1 MTALTLFEQAVPAHI
16 KTKERSELTKTLA
29 GNTGSKRIS
38 IRGSVFRLV
47 VGGEEVAKNESRA
60 MNVVVVG
67 GAPSIFRTYH
77 AKAYTPGENLPPECW
92 SNDGKR
98 PDASIESPQ
107 SPLCES
113 CPQNIKGS
121 GSNDSRACK
130 FNQYLAVVLADDI
143 GGDVYQLVL
152 PSKSY
157 FGRGDADNMPFQQY
171 AKYVSSQGHNIDDI
185 VTEMR
190 LDSDSDTP
198 KLVFRPVRYLTAEE
212 TAAAMA
218 QGKSDATRS
227 AITRTVMKKKE
238 APKVA
243 LAAPAPAPAPA
254 AAPEEAV
261 EEPKKRVSKK
271 NAEPA
276 PKKDFADVIN
286 SWTTDDD
293 E

>member
-16 KTKERSELTKTLA
+16 KAKERNELTKSLA
-29 GNTGSKRIS
+29 GNTGTKKIS

-47 VGGEEVAKNESRA
+47 VGGEEVAKNENRA

-67 GAPSIFRTYH
+67 GAPNVFRTYH
-77 AKAYTPGENLPPECW
+77 AGKYVAGESSAPDCW

-107 SPLCES
+107 GSLCET

-121 GSNDSRACK
+121 GQNDSRACK
-130 FNQYLAVVLADDI
+130 YHQYLAVVLADDV
-143 GGDVYQLVL
+143 GGDVYQLIL

-157 FGRGDADNMPFQQY
+157 FGRGDSDNMPFQQY
-171 AKYVSSQGHNIDDI
+171 AKYVSSQGHNIDDV

-198 KLVFRPVRYLTAEE
+198 KLVFRPVRFLNAEE
-212 TAAAMA
+212 TEAATA
-218 QGKSDATRS
+218 QGRSDATRA
-227 AITRTVMKKKE
+227 AITRVAMKKKE
-238 APKVA
+238 APK
-243 LAAPAPAPAPA
+243 LQIAPAPQA
-254 AAPEEAV
+254 AQAEEPV
-261 EEPKKRVSKK
+261 EEPKKRTAKK
-271 NAEPA
+271 NVEPA

-286 SWTTDDD
+286 SWSTDDD

>member
-16 KTKERSELTKTLA
+16 KAKERNELTRTLA

-47 VGGEEVAKNESRA
+47 VGGEEVAKNENRT

-67 GAPSIFRTYH
+67 GAPNVFRTYH
-77 AKAYTPGENLPPECW
+77 AGKYVAGESSAPDCW

-98 PDASIESPQ
+98 PDASVESPQ
-107 SPLCES
+107 GSLCES

-121 GSNDSRACK
+121 GQNESRACK
-130 FNQYLAVVLADDI
+130 YHQYLAVVLADDV

-157 FGRGDADNMPFQQY
+157 FGRGDSDNMPFQQY
-171 AKYVSSQGHNIDDI
+171 AKYVSSQGHNIDDV

-198 KLVFRPVRYLTAEE
+198 KLVFRPVRYLSAEE
-212 TAAAMA
+212 TNAVVA
-218 QGKSDATRS
+218 QGKSDATRAAVS
-227 AITRTVMKKKE
+227 RGAMKKKE

-243 LAAPAPAPAPA
+243 LAAPAAKA
-254 AAPEEAV
+254 AEPEEV
-261 EEPKKRVSKK
+261 IEEPKKRTAKK
-271 NAEPA
+271 NVEPA
-276 PKKDFADVIN
+276 PKKDFADVIS

-293 E
+293 D